1 MAFFSTRD
9 MMKTDRLALLI
20 VALALIVA
28 GTVLGL
34 KNCTGATPPATVV
47 VVDTVR
53 VSEKNDTIKTKKRK
67 NKQPSDS
74 AKIKKPVARDYYHD
88 RIDRRLQR

>member
-53 VSEKNDTIKTKKRK
+53 VSEKTDTTKAKK
-67 NKQPSDS
+67 QKIKQPSDS
-74 AKIKKPVARDYYHD
+74 AKIKKPVARDYVNE
-88 RIDRRLQR
+88 RI

>member
-1 MAFFSTRD
+1 
-9 MMKTDRLALLI
+9 MMKTNRLALLI

-34 KNCTGATPPATVV
+34 KNCTGATSPATVV

-53 VSEKNDTIKTKKRK
+53 VSEKTDTTKAKKRK

-74 AKIKKPVARDYYHD
+74 AKIEKPLARDYVNE
-88 RIDRRLQR
+88 RI

>member
-34 KNCTGATPPATVV
+34 KNCTGATPPATDRKSVV
-47 VVDTVR
+47 
-53 VSEKNDTIKTKKRK
+53 
-67 NKQPSDS
+67 
-74 AKIKKPVARDYYHD
+74 
-88 RIDRRLQR
+88 

>member
-1 MAFFSTRD
+1 

-34 KNCTGATPPATVV
+34 KNCTGATPTATVV

-53 VSEKNDTIKTKKRK
+53 VSEKTIQLKLRKGKTSNLPTAQKSKSLLHATMSTRGYK
-67 NKQPSDS
+67 
-74 AKIKKPVARDYYHD
+74 
-88 RIDRRLQR
+88 